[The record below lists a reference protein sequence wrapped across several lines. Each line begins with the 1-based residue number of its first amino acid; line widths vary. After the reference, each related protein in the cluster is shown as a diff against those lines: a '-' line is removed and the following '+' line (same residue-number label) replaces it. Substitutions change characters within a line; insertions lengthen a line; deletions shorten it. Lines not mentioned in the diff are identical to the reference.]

1 MAFDEV
7 DAHRL
12 RDVVAELPDVTEV
25 KMMGGLCFLTAG
37 NMIGGTHIDKS
48 GTRVFMF
55 RVGKKN
61 MMEALARPG
70 ASTLISGSRPMTGFV
85 RVDADDCS
93 QDELIG
99 WIALTMRFVG
109 DLPPKDKE

>member
-1 MAFDEV
+1 MAYDDV
-7 DAHRL
+7 AARRL
-12 RDVVAELPDVTEV
+12 RDILADLPDLSEV

-48 GTRVFMF
+48 GIRVFMF
-55 RVGKKN
+55 RVGKQN

-85 RVDADDCS
+85 RVDADACS
-93 QDELIG
+93 DEVLAD

-109 DLPPKDKE
+109 ALPPKEKV